1 MHKNKPAHTGG
12 ETKKKLIGIIKV
24 TPKPLGFVV
33 TDKSKE
39 DVIVFKE
46 NLNCALDKDEVE
58 VEIIGKDR
66 DKKKGRITRII
77 KRNKTKF
84 VGTLEKSGSGL
95 VFKPNDFKFY
105 RNVDILVFPKDI
117 KSSLPV
123 QAGTKVFV
131 EIENWTNP
139 NLNPK
144 GKIISVIGKK
154 GEHETEMQS
163 ILLDKGIVYNFPAEV
178 EKEAEKVA
186 DEFESQQEKSSTKKV
201 WPSEAREPEDF
212 QRRSFFLVGSDRRD
226 FRNIIT
232 FTIDPADAKDFD
244 DALSY
249 EDIGDNKIRV
259 GVHIADV
266 SHFVRPG
273 TSLDKEALKRSF
285 STYLVDRT
293 IPMLPEVLSNGLCSL
308 MPNVDRFAFSAVF
321 DIEKSTGKILDRWFG
336 KTIINSNKRFSYEE
350 AQEILTS
357 PLTPLLNAGEGKHFS
372 HSDNLSVSLPSPAS
386 RGRAG
391 DEVFKVPLSELNRI
405 ANIYRAEN
413 KKNGAI
419 EFETDEIRF
428 ELDSQGKPIK
438 IYKKPRLDT
447 MKMIEEWM
455 LLANREVAKFISDKV
470 GKKGGASIFRIH
482 NLPKMERIEELA
494 IFVRALGHELPIK
507 NGEVSAKDINILLKQ
522 IEGHASESLIKTAA
536 VRSMSKAAY
545 STKNIGHFGLAFQ
558 YYTHFTSPIRRYPDL
573 MVHRILSRC
582 LGIGIPTAA
591 SGEKYIGKNDIAMLE
606 KIAQEASEKEI
617 TIQGAERDS
626 IKYKQVEFMQDK
638 VGQEFK
644 VVISGV
650 TEWGMYVEDPETKV
664 EGLVRIKDLGDD
676 YYRLDQKNYC
686 IVGER
691 TKKKFSLGDSI
702 RVRLAAADLDRKTL
716 DFKLV

>member
-1 MHKNKPAHTGG
+1 MHKNKPTRAGG
-12 ETKKKLIGIIKV
+12 ETKKKLIGIIKI
-24 TPKPLGFVV
+24 TPKPLGFVTPV
-33 TDKSKE
+33 EARPRASRGVSNDI
-39 DVIVFKE
+39 IVFEE

-66 DKKKGRITRII
+66 DKKKGRITKII

-84 VGTLEKSGSGL
+84 VGTIEKSGSSL
-95 VFKPNDFKFY
+95 IFKPDDFKFY
-105 RNVDILVFPKDI
+105 RNVDILVFPKDARPHDAVGQV
-117 KSSLPV
+117 KSGLPV
-123 QAGTKVFV
+123 QAGTKIFV

-178 EKEAEKVA
+178 EKEAEEVA
-186 DEFESQQEKSSTKKV
+186 EEFKNDQEKSFSSESPRA
-201 WPSEAREPEDF
+201 PSRLPG
-212 QRRSFFLVGSDRRD
+212 RRSSENFFPDRRD
-226 FRNIIT
+226 FRNITT

-249 EDIGDNKIRV
+249 EDLDEGKVRV

-273 TSLDKEALKRSF
+273 TSLYEEALKRSF

-470 GKKGGASIFRIH
+470 GKKGGASIF
-482 NLPKMERIEELA
+482 
-494 IFVRALGHELPIK
+494 
-507 NGEVSAKDINILLKQ
+507 
-522 IEGHASESLIKTAA
+522 
-536 VRSMSKAAY
+536 
-545 STKNIGHFGLAFQ
+545 
-558 YYTHFTSPIRRYPDL
+558 
-573 MVHRILSRC
+573 
-582 LGIGIPTAA
+582 
-591 SGEKYIGKNDIAMLE
+591 GKL
-606 KIAQEASEKEI
+606 
-617 TIQGAERDS
+617 
-626 IKYKQVEFMQDK
+626 
-638 VGQEFK
+638 
-644 VVISGV
+644 
-650 TEWGMYVEDPETKV
+650 
-664 EGLVRIKDLGDD
+664 
-676 YYRLDQKNYC
+676 
-686 IVGER
+686 
-691 TKKKFSLGDSI
+691 
-702 RVRLAAADLDRKTL
+702 
-716 DFKLV
+716 

>member
-573 MVHRILSRC
+573 MVHRILERYLKNEPIPKNEFSRF
-582 LGIGIPTAA
+582 
-591 SGEKYIGKNDIAMLE
+591 E

-617 TIQGAERDS
+617 TIQEAE
-626 IKYKQVEFMQDK
+626 
-638 VGQEFK
+638 
-644 VVISGV
+644 
-650 TEWGMYVEDPETKV
+650 
-664 EGLVRIKDLGDD
+664 
-676 YYRLDQKNYC
+676 
-686 IVGER
+686 
-691 TKKKFSLGDSI
+691 
-702 RVRLAAADLDRKTL
+702 
-716 DFKLV
+716 